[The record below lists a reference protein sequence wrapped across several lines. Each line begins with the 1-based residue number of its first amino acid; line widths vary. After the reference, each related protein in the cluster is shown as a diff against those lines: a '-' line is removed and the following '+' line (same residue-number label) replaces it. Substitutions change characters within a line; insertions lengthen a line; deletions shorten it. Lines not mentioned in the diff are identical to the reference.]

1 MLRKNVS
8 ISNTHL
14 KLLDPLLKKHQGNM
28 SAAIRDII
36 DFVGFVNDNV
46 GCLDS
51 AKGLLTEKNHAK
63 EITNNRVY
71 GVTIP
76 LTMFRWLL
84 RGRDTVFPPVGEVL
98 QLFQSHNAN
107 IYDISKI
114 DKLINEELSY
124 LNWPV
129 TVTTGHDDGNISF
142 QISGTDSEINRFNA
156 ILIASF
162 CASHSRPLKIVKNL
176 IYPASVYMQFSEAS
190 SREEALEIAERYFS
204 DNIEG
209 NNLSTSDP
217 YRNNCIPQNSLPVY

>member
-14 KLLDPLLKKHQGNM
+14 KLLDSLLKKHEGNM

-36 DFVGFVNDNV
+36 DFVGFVNENV

-63 EITNNRVY
+63 EITTNRVY

-84 RGRDTVFPPVGEVL
+84 NGRNSLFPPSGEVL
-98 QLFQSHNAN
+98 QLFQSHKIN
-107 IYDISKI
+107 IYDISII
-114 DKLINEELSY
+114 DKIINEELSY

-129 TVTTGHDDGNISF
+129 SVSMGNDDGNISF
-142 QISGTDSEINRFNA
+142 QISGTDSEINLFSA
-156 ILIASF
+156 ILISAY
-162 CASHSRPLKIVKNL
+162 CASHS
-176 IYPASVYMQFSEAS
+176 
-190 SREEALEIAERYFS
+190 
-204 DNIEG
+204 
-209 NNLSTSDP
+209 
-217 YRNNCIPQNSLPVY
+217 

>member
-8 ISNTHL
+8 ISNMHL
-14 KLLDPLLKKHQGNM
+14 KTLDPLLKKHEGNM

-76 LTMFRWLL
+76 LTMFKWLL
-84 RGRDTVFPPVGEVL
+84 ETRSSALPPQGEVL
-98 QLFQSHNAN
+98 QLFHAHNAN
-107 IYDISKI
+107 IYDISNI
-114 DKLINEELSY
+114 DKIINEELSY

-142 QISGTDSEINRFNA
+142 QISGTDSEINKFNA
-156 ILIASF
+156 ILIALF
-162 CASHSRPLKIVKNL
+162 CASNEKPLKIVKNM
-176 IYPASVYMQFSEAS
+176 IYPASVYMQFSEAAS
-190 SREEALEIAERYFS
+190 KEEAMEIADRYFS
-204 DNIEG
+204 G
-209 NNLSTSDP
+209 NDGNDTSASNP
-217 YRNNCIPQNSLPVY
+217 GHNSCNPQNPLPIY